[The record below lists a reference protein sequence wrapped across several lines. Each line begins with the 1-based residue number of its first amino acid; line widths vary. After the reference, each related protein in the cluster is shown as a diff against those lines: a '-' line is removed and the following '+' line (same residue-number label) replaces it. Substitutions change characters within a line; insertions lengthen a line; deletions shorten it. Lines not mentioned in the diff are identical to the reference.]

1 MKANVSE
8 GERNGVIKLSIK
20 GKMSD
25 GERVIRLSIKVKAS
39 EGGRGNRAVNED
51 EGVGR
56 GKG

>member
-1 MKANVSE
+1 MKAKV
-8 GERNGVIKLSIK
+8 
-20 GKMSD
+20 SD

-51 EGVGR
+51 EVVGR